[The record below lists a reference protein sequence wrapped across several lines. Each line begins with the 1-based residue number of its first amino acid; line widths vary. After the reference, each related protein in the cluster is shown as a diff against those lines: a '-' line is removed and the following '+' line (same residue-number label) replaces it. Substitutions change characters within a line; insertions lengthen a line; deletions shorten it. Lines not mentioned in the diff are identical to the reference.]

1 MELYCVK
8 NEMKPIAYILLSK
21 KNGYA
26 LLKGYTHRII
36 KTVDESLLEQA
47 SELII
52 KKEETIK
59 EKYISLNQNT
69 RINKVLCGKIL
80 HIDGDK
86 EYLQSCLKFYDTMNI
101 YSWGIYI
108 KEKEIENKI
117 IDIIKDNKKS
127 LITYKQE
134 KALHT
139 LACKS
144 AIKANMKF
152 SEMGTEKLVEDVLS
166 LQDANTCPHG
176 RPIAYKLKKSELDR
190 QFDRIK

>member
-59 EKYISLNQNT
+59 EKI
-69 RINKVLCGKIL
+69 
-80 HIDGDK
+80 
-86 EYLQSCLKFYDTMNI
+86 
-101 YSWGIYI
+101 
-108 KEKEIENKI
+108 EK
-117 IDIIKDNKKS
+117 D
-127 LITYKQE
+127 Y
-134 KALHT
+134 
-139 LACKS
+139 
-144 AIKANMKF
+144 
-152 SEMGTEKLVEDVLS
+152 
-166 LQDANTCPHG
+166 
-176 RPIAYKLKKSELDR
+176 
-190 QFDRIK
+190 